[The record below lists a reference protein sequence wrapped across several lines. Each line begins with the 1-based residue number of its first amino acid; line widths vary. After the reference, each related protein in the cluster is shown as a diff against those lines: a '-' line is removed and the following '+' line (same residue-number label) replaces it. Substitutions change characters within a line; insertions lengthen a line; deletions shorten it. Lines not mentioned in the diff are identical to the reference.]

1 MSLIIHLLP
10 LKNTLHRPV
19 VPCPSWRGRS
29 DGDFVTIR
37 SMKSKPARPAP
48 KRHHYVSQVLL
59 KQFCAMADG
68 KEGICQI
75 EVIDGRTIDPKPSK
89 SMGFEWHMFKHK
101 GEWMEKL
108 WQEVEGPMGDVC
120 KTLAEGRPED
130 VEPRKVAVSDFIA
143 LHFARSLETKRIH
156 RDSYVKM
163 ERQTRANREMQL
175 KLATLRYPMLN
186 LELATSVLESMSES
200 VLEPIQNQEAM
211 GSPFQEF
218 VESAFACTRQQL
230 SNYSLSIRSA
240 LSGTEYLLGDCPAV
254 GIDRGMNPRRRPPLF
269 EAKALIMPLST
280 QYAAIVYPRSSED
293 PVFSVDPTG
302 DEEVLAINHGQI
314 AQSQKRVFY
323 RPGSG
328 HETTVR
334 TYLGLSKFE

>member
-1 MSLIIHLLP
+1 
-10 LKNTLHRPV
+10 
-19 VPCPSWRGRS
+19 
-29 DGDFVTIR
+29 
-37 SMKSKPARPAP
+37 MKSKPKPTRPAP

-59 KQFCAMADG
+59 KQFCWTSG
-68 KEGICQI
+68 RKEGICQI
-75 EVIDGRTIDPKPSK
+75 GVTDGRTFDPKPSK

-130 VEPRKVAVSDFIA
+130 VGPRKTSVTDFIA

-156 RDSYVKM
+156 NDSYEKI
-163 ERQTRANREMQL
+163 ERETRANREMQL
-175 KLATLRYPMLN
+175 KLAAVRYPMLN
-186 LELATSVLESMSES
+186 LELATSVLESMSEA
-200 VLEPIQNQEAM
+200 VLEPVQHEEAA

-218 VESAFACTRQQL
+218 VESAFARTRQQL
-230 SNYSLSIRSA
+230 SSYSLSIRSA
-240 LSGTEYLLGDCPAV
+240 SAGTEYLLGDCPAV

-269 EAKALIMPLST
+269 EAKALIMPLSPK
-280 QYAAIVYPRSSED
+280 YSAIVYPRSAQD
-293 PVFSVDPTG
+293 PVFSVHSADK
-302 DEEVLAINHGQI
+302 EEVLAINHGQI
-314 AQSQKRVFY
+314 AQSHKRVYY

-334 TYLGLSKFE
+334 TYLGLGKFE

>member
-1 MSLIIHLLP
+1 ME
-10 LKNTLHRPV
+10 
-19 VPCPSWRGRS
+19 
-29 DGDFVTIR
+29 
-37 SMKSKPARPAP
+37 SKPARPAP

-59 KQFCAMADG
+59 KQFYGMANG
-68 KEGICQI
+68 KDGICQI
-75 EVIDGRTIDPKPSK
+75 EVLNGRTIDPKPSK

-120 KTLAEGRPED
+120 NTLAQGKPED
-130 VEPRKVAVSDFIA
+130 VGPKKIAVTDFIA

-156 RDSYVKM
+156 QDSYVNI

-186 LELATSVLESMSES
+186 LELAATVLESMSAA
-200 VLEPIQNQEAM
+200 VLEPIQDQEAK

-218 VESAFACTRQQL
+218 VESAFARTRQQL
-230 SNYSLSIRSA
+230 FDYSLSIRPA
-240 LSGTEYLLGDCPAV
+240 LSGTEYLLGDCPAI
-254 GIDRGMNPRRRPPLF
+254 GIDRVMNPRRRPPLF
-269 EAKALIMPLST
+269 EAKALILPLST
-280 QYAAIVYPRSSED
+280 RYAAIVYPKSAED
-293 PVFSVDPTG
+293 PVFSVDPA
-302 DEEVLAINHGQI
+302 DQDEVLAINHGQI

-328 HETTVR
+328 HEMTVR
-334 TYLGLSKFE
+334 TYLGLGEV